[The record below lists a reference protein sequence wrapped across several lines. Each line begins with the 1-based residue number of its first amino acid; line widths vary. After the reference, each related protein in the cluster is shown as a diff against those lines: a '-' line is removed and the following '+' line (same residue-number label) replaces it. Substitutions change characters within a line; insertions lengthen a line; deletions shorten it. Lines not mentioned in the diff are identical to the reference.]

1 MSKTAPI
8 EGIVL
13 NKRVL
18 IVGNFLSGSLS
29 NRAVCEDLA
38 ERLATA
44 NWSVIATSTHPGRFS
59 RMTDMVLTTWQQ
71 RYAYDVA
78 IVDVYSGLA
87 FWWAYMV
94 SRGLQQSHKPFV
106 LALRGGN
113 LPHYAQR
120 FPGRVKKLLR
130 SAAAVTAPS
139 SFLLEQM
146 RPYRDDILLLP
157 NPLDLSRYTFNRR
170 TRPQPHLIWL
180 RAFHQIYNPSLAPS
194 ILAQLVNEFLD
205 IQLIM
210 VGPDKGDGSLQETQ
224 QVAAA
229 LGVSDHI
236 QYPGQVPKQDVPLW
250 LNKGDIFLNT
260 TNVDNTPVSVMEAMA
275 SGLCIVSTNV
285 GGLPHLLAD
294 GQDALLVE
302 PDDAEQGAA
311 AIRRLLIESDLGACL
326 SQNAYDKV
334 RLFDWPIV
342 LQQWQEILL
351 SVSTHA

>member
-1 MSKTAPI
+1 
-8 EGIVL
+8 
-13 NKRVL
+13 
-18 IVGNFLSGSLS
+18 
-29 NRAVCEDLA
+29 
-38 ERLATA
+38 
-44 NWSVIATSTHPGRFS
+44 
-59 RMTDMVLTTWQQ
+59 MTDMVLTTWQQ

-94 SRGLQQSHKPFV
+94 SRVLQRSHKPFV
-106 LALRGGN
+106 LALRGGS
-113 LPHYAQR
+113 LPDYAQR

-157 NPLDLSRYTFNRR
+157 NPLDLTRYTFTRR

-180 RAFHQIYNPSLAPS
+180 RALHQIYNPTLAPR
-194 ILAQLVNEFLD
+194 ILAQLVAEFPA
-205 IQLIM
+205 IQLTM

-224 QVAAA
+224 RVAAA
-229 LGVSDHI
+229 LGVAEHI
-236 QYPGQVPKQDVPLW
+236 QFPGRVAKQDVPHW

-285 GGLPHLLAD
+285 GGLPYLLAD

-302 PDDAEQGAA
+302 PDDVAGGAA
-311 AIRRLLIESDLGACL
+311 AIRRLLTQPDLAASL

-334 RLFDWPIV
+334 RHFDWPIV
-342 LQQWQEILL
+342 LQQWQDLLL
-351 SVSTHA
+351 SLSHHA